1 MSLYRQAIIEAT
13 SASGKDVEYI
23 EDIMRHDIFHS
34 TLDWLSRAQLARG
47 ARAAAKLLS
56 TYRDTPLLAAYFPR
70 A

>member
-1 MSLYRQAIIEAT
+1 MSLYRQAIIDAT

-34 TLDWLSRAQLARG
+34 TLDWQSRTQLVNA
-47 ARAAAKLLS
+47 AKAAAKLLAE
-56 TYRDTPLLAAYFPR
+56 YRAVPALAGYFHR